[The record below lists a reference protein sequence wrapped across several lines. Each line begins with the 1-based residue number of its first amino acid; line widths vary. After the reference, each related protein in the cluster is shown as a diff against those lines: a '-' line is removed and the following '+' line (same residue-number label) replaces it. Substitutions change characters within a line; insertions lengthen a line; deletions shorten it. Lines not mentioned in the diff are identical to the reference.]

1 MKDSLRSISFNKFK
15 ANPTSYIAVGIMC
28 GLFLLLVTILAFIGP
43 SLLIIAVPLLALPFL
58 FASHVACYYLQINQ
72 QISLSAYARY
82 FMGFFRS
89 QFRGSFRGLISF
101 LKSLGFYFATVIVAG
116 IIFYLIF
123 KAQYGETF
131 VNSFNT
137 LAFQYVNNVEF
148 TYEELTALLEDNN
161 NMLLTFIV
169 YISAV
174 GIPLSMLAFI
184 YYISFSSLSIYYRT
198 NVAFGAASL
207 LKMSVSNTYAR
218 HRNEMRKDWFSLNW
232 PMLVLSFVGML
243 AFGALDFFLIRRIDL
258 LPTFVLVG
266 GVALLMFYLP
276 FYFANMETI
285 YKKYE
290 MNFKEG
296 NQEAIET
303 ILRRIQNSID
313 LSEEEKKNLEASLRG
328 QDHQDDEDG
337 DK

>member
-1 MKDSLRSISFNKFK
+1 MKDSLRTNSFAKFK
-15 ANPTSYIAVGIMC
+15 ANPTSYIAVGLMC
-28 GLFLLLVTILAFIGP
+28 GLFLLLVGVLAFISP
-43 SLLIIAVPLLALPFL
+43 SLLVIAVPLLALPFL

-101 LKSLGFYFATVIVAG
+101 LKSLGFYFATIIVAG
-116 IIFYLIF
+116 ITFYLIF
-123 KAQYGETF
+123 KAQYGDTF

-137 LAFQYVNNVEF
+137 LAFQYMNNTEF
-148 TYEELTALLEDNN
+148 TYEELVALLEDNN

-174 GIPLSMLAFI
+174 AIPLSMLAFI
-184 YYISFSSLSIYYRT
+184 YYISFSSLSIYYRA
-198 NVAFGAASL
+198 NVAFGAAAL
-207 LKMSVSNTYAR
+207 LKMSVGNTFAR
-218 HRNEMRKDWFSLNW
+218 HRVEMRKDWFSLNW
-232 PMLVLSFVGML
+232 PMLVLSFAGMIG
-243 AFGALDFFLIRRIDL
+243 FGLLDYFLIKRIDL
-258 LPTFVLVG
+258 LPTFVIVG

-290 MNFKEG
+290 THFKEG

-303 ILRRIQNSID
+303 ILRRIQSSID

-328 QDHQDDEDG
+328 QDNEDED
-337 DK
+337 K